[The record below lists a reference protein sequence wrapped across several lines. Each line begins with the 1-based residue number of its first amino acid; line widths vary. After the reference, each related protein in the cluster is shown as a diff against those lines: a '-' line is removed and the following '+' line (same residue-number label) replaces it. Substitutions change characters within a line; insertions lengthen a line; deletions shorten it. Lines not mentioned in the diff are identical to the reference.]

1 VFVGKRETLTL
12 IYILCPPAVY
22 EAARRQG
29 AYESDSLATEGFI
42 HASPEHQ
49 LTRVANKYY
58 RQHAELCVLAV
69 DTARVASDVKWETI
83 SNGDVYPHI
92 YGPLNLD
99 AVVSVRTVAR
109 IEDYF

>member
-1 VFVGKRETLTL
+1 MTL

-29 AYESDSLATEGFI
+29 VYESDSLATEGFI
-42 HASPEHQ
+42 HASPENQ

-58 RQHAELCVLAV
+58 RQHAELCVLTV
-69 DTARVASDVKWETI
+69 DTTRVTLEIKWEVI

-92 YGPLNLD
+92 YGPLNMD
-99 AVVSVRTVAR
+99 AVVSVRTVPR
-109 IEDYF
+109 QVDGTYQI